1 MCRKAGTP
9 PGRVTSVGARG
20 GDHDSLGTSISPRS
34 DDARRAAGADDPPG
48 SSVHLRRRIAV
59 AQQTVV
65 GSERTTY
72 TEQERGSGW
81 ITFAGVV
88 IVMVSVLNMIDGIA
102 AISKSSF
109 FVADARYV
117 ISDLNTWGWIV
128 LGLGVIQMIVAFGIW
143 AGNQLARWTG
153 IVIVSLN
160 AIAQLLFIPAYPFWS
175 LSIFTLD
182 LLVLY
187 GLAAHGGRPALN

>member
-1 MCRKAGTP
+1 
-9 PGRVTSVGARG
+9 
-20 GDHDSLGTSISPRS
+20 
-34 DDARRAAGADDPPG
+34 
-48 SSVHLRRRIAV
+48 V

-88 IVMVSVLNMIDGIA
+88 IVVVSVLNMIDGIA
-102 AISKSSF
+102 AVSKSSF